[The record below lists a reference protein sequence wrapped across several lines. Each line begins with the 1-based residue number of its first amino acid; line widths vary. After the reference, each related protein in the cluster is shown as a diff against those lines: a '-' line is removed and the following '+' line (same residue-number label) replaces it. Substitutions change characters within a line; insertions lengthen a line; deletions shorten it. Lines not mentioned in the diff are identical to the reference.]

1 MISGKL
7 LPSTSLFSQV
17 MISEHTRVVA
27 IIASIRQDWTERK
40 VYVEAR
46 KIVMAEYQNIV
57 VKDLMPLLV
66 GKMKAEL
73 LTSLHYNE
81 NIQADLWGQVLVQE
95 PVLQ

>member
-81 NIQADLWGQVLVQE
+81 NIQVGQSINQFI
-95 PVLQ
+95 